1 MRVCSQSRQSLE
13 KSKAILEEERM
24 NLSAELKTLQ
34 GGKMESERGR
44 KRAEGQLQ
52 ELNARLAQAE
62 REREEREER
71 LSKLQ
76 VEMGLSTKATTFT
89 VCTQGYFTSEFS
101 ILVYGK

>member
-1 MRVCSQSRQSLE
+1 
-13 KSKAILEEERM
+13 M

-52 ELNARLAQAE
+52 EVNARLLQAD

-76 VEMGLSTKATTFT
+76 VKWEKREEMGLIVKKKK
-89 VCTQGYFTSEFS
+89 
-101 ILVYGK
+101 ID